1 MKWIHTIKPV
11 TVIVVLC
18 LLAAGVIVPI
28 AVAAPDAQ
36 VATTAEA
43 ITIKSVK
50 LSGEGVATELIIE
63 ANKPLTYTSY
73 KTMAPNRLVIDFS
86 QAVADDSAVSVQF
99 DKGPVSKVTTKRF
112 ETEAGVLTRMEL
124 YLNQEIDPAIAPSLD
139 KTGEL
144 RISFPGYKPASIV
157 AESPTKAPEQQAVQ
171 PEVKNESPASQ
182 PAPEASPAIVAKQA
196 VITDVT
202 VRDGAVEILIDGE
215 FPDYKTMRLNKP
227 ERLVI
232 DFSNVQVGSLSRL
245 ISLNAA
251 GVSTARIG
259 AYPGKVRVVLDAVN
273 GSLPDAVYERTQSGV
288 KVSFP
293 ATASPAVI
301 QQAATKASETSVE
314 PVADKPVADRP
325 VAAPAASAGAR
336 IEAIDFQV
344 VNGVSRISIKTSGNP
359 VVEDLLKSPGFVSV
373 RVKNV
378 LLPRSLQR
386 SLESREFPT
395 AVLRVTPVQVKT
407 KTGHDALFRIALRV
421 EAPAEIRRESDML
434 YLDIKNPEEVK
445 PVVKEQAVTTTQK
458 AAASADNGISAD
470 QLVQSDV
477 KPTSGLKK
485 TYTGRKVT
493 LEFADAEVR
502 KIFQLLSEV
511 SNKNF
516 VLGDEVTGNI
526 SLKLVNVPWDQALDI
541 MLETKGLDKRED
553 GNIILVRGKGKF
565 KSALDEEQEI
575 RKTALRGEPLET
587 RMFEVNYADL
597 PGLVTQFT
605 ALKTDRGVITQDTR
619 TNKVI
624 VKDVKTALDDMAKIL
639 KSLDVPE
646 KQVMIE
652 ARIVEASTTF
662 TRSLGINWGV
672 HTTPNAGGDRW
683 PFINSLHSAFGGIAS
698 AAPASGVGTAEG
710 ATGDITF
717 GTIGANVKL
726 SMRLSAAAS
735 AGLVKIISTPKIATL
750 NNKTAK
756 ITQGQQVPYVSATSD
771 KVETKFVEAAL
782 ALEVTPHIN
791 NNGTIVMKIDA
802 KNDAVG
808 ESGNPPPINKKQA
821 TTELLLRDGETTV
834 IGGIYV
840 DSESDGE
847 KGVPWL
853 MDIPVFGHLF
863 KSASTTKVKTE
874 LLIFITPRIL
884 NSQI

>member
-1 MKWIHTIKPV
+1 MKWTHSSINPV
-11 TVIVVLC
+11 RVLIASFLLFTGIVT
-18 LLAAGVIVPI
+18 
-28 AVAAPDAQ
+28 AVASAAPDTR
-36 VATTAEA
+36 VAAAAEA
-43 ITIKSVK
+43 IMIKSVR
-50 LSGEGVATELIIE
+50 LAGDGAAAELIIE
-63 ANKPLTYTSY
+63 ASKPLTYTSY
-73 KTMAPNRLVIDFS
+73 KTMSPHRLVIDFS
-86 QAVADDSAVSVQF
+86 QAVADDAVSSVQF
-99 DKGPVSKVTTKRF
+99 DKGPVSKVVSKRF
-112 ETEAGVLTRMEL
+112 ETEAGVLTRMEV
-124 YLNQEIDPAIAPSLD
+124 YLNQELEPAIAPSLD

-144 RISFPGYKPASIV
+144 RISFPGYVPVAAV
-157 AESPTKAPEQQAVQ
+157 AEATPKEPEQKPVQQEVKSEPPQAVQ
-171 PEVKNESPASQ
+171 PPPPAS
-182 PAPEASPAIVAKQA
+182 VVKQA
-196 VITDVT
+196 VITDVL
-202 VRDGAVEILIDGE
+202 VRDGAVEIVIDGE
-215 FPDYKTMRLNKP
+215 FQEYKTMRLSKP

-232 DFSNVQVGSLSRL
+232 DFTDVQAGSVSRL
-245 ISLNAA
+245 VPLNGAA
-251 GVSTARIG
+251 VSTARIG
-259 AYPGKVRVVLDAVN
+259 VSPGKVRVVLDAIN

-288 KVSFP
+288 KVSFAGGVAP
-293 ATASPAVI
+293 APAVVE
-301 QQAATKASETSVE
+301 QAAPAKASEKPADVIVE
-314 PVADKPVADRP
+314 KPV
-325 VAAPAASAGAR
+325 VAAPTASVAAR
-336 IEAIDFQV
+336 IESVDFQV
-344 VNGVSRISIKTSGNP
+344 VNGVSRVSIKTSGSP
-359 VVEDLLKSPGFVSV
+359 VVEEPSKTPGFVSV
-373 RVKNV
+373 RIKNA

-386 SLESREFPT
+386 SLEAREFPS

-407 KTGHDALFRIALRV
+407 KTGHDALFRIALRA
-421 EAPAEIRRESDML
+421 EAPAEMRREADMV

-445 PVVKEQAVTTTQK
+445 QAAKAQEVVTTTQK
-458 AAASADNGISAD
+458 ASAPDTTLPAE
-470 QLVQSDV
+470 QLVQADAKSV
-477 KPTSGLKK
+477 AGTKK
-485 TYTGRKVT
+485 AYTGRKVT

-541 MLETKGLDKRED
+541 MLETKGLDKREE

-698 AAPASGVGTAEG
+698 AAPASGVGTSEG

-735 AGLVKIISTPKIATL
+735 AGLVKIISTPKVATL

-791 NNGTIVMKIDA
+791 NNGTIIMKIDA

-853 MDIPVFGHLF
+853 MDIPVLGNLF
-863 KSASTTKVKTE
+863 KSASTTKIKTE

-884 NSQI
+884 NTQI